1 MNFPTTRMRRLR
13 YNKILRNMIEDT
25 HIHSS
30 DLIYPI
36 FVTEGTNVKE
46 PIESM
51 PGQFRHSIDHTIL
64 LCEELLSNNIKSI
77 ILFGIVKEKD
87 DTGKISCSSKS
98 IVPKTITSLKNK
110 FKNELYII
118 ADVCNCEYTKHGH
131 CGTVIENDVDNDSTL
146 LTLAEQSLI
155 LAKSGA
161 DALAPSDMM
170 DGRVS
175 SIREILDINKFEK
188 IPIFP
193 YSVKYSSAFY
203 GPFRDAAN
211 SSPSFGDR
219 KTYQMNFKNSDE
231 AINEV
236 RLDLNEGADI
246 IIIKP
251 AMAYLDIIYKI
262 KERFNIPIIA
272 YNVSGEYSMVKS
284 ASENNFINEME
295 IVLEILH
302 SIKRAGANSII
313 SYHALEVAKFLKK
326 NNVQ

>member
-36 FVTEGTNVKE
+36 FVTEGTNIKE

-51 PGQFRHSIDHTIL
+51 PGQFRHSIDRTIL

-110 FKNELYII
+110 FKGELYII

-131 CGTVIENDVDNDSTL
+131 CGTIIENDVDNDSTL
-146 LTLAEQSLI
+146 LTLAEQSLV

-170 DGRVS
+170 DGRVG
-175 SIREILDINKFEK
+175 SIREVLDKNKFEK

-211 SSPSFGDR
+211 SSPSFGNR

-236 RLDLNEGADI
+236 RLDLNEGADV

-262 KERFNIPIIA
+262 KEKFNIPIIA

-284 ASENNFINEME
+284 ASENNFINEMK

-302 SIKRAGANSII
+302 SIKRAGANAII
-313 SYHALEVAKFLKK
+313 SYHALEVAKFLKE
-326 NNVQ
+326 NNV

>member
-36 FVTEGTNVKE
+36 FVTEGTNIKE

-51 PGQFRHSIDHTIL
+51 PGQFRHSIDRTIL

-110 FKNELYII
+110 FKGELYII

-131 CGTVIENDVDNDSTL
+131 CGTIIENDVDNDSTL

-170 DGRVS
+170 DGRVG
-175 SIREILDINKFEK
+175 SIREILDKNKFEK

-211 SSPSFGDR
+211 SSPSFGNR

-231 AINEV
+231 AINKV
-236 RLDLNEGADI
+236 RLDLNEGADV

-262 KERFNIPIIA
+262 KEKFNIPIIA

-302 SIKRAGANSII
+302 SIKRAGANAII
-313 SYHALEVAKFLKK
+313 SYHALEVAKFLNE
-326 NNVQ
+326 NNA

>member
-36 FVTEGTNVKE
+36 FVTEGTNIKE

-51 PGQFRHSIDHTIL
+51 PGQFRHSIDRTIL

-87 DTGKISCSSKS
+87 DSGKISCSSKS

-110 FKNELYII
+110 FKGELYII

-131 CGTVIENDVDNDSTL
+131 CGTIIENDVDNDSTL

-170 DGRVS
+170 DGRVG
-175 SIREILDINKFEK
+175 SIREVLDKNKFEK

-211 SSPSFGDR
+211 SSPSFGNR

-236 RLDLNEGADI
+236 RLDLNEGADV

-262 KERFNIPIIA
+262 KEKFNIPIIA

-302 SIKRAGANSII
+302 SIKRAGANAII
-313 SYHALEVAKFLKK
+313 SYHALEVAKFLKE
-326 NNVQ
+326 NNV

>member
-1 MNFPTTRMRRLR
+1 MNFPKTRMRRLR

-36 FVTEGTNVKE
+36 FVTEGTNIKE

-51 PGQFRHSIDHTIL
+51 PGQFRHSIDRTIL

-110 FKNELYII
+110 FKGELYII

-131 CGTVIENDVDNDSTL
+131 CGTIIENDVDNDSTL
-146 LTLAEQSLI
+146 LTLAEQSLV

-170 DGRVS
+170 DGRVG
-175 SIREILDINKFEK
+175 SIREVLDKNKFEK

-211 SSPSFGDR
+211 SSPSFGNR

-236 RLDLNEGADI
+236 RLDLNEGADV

-262 KERFNIPIIA
+262 KEKFNIPIIA

-302 SIKRAGANSII
+302 SIKRAGANAII
-313 SYHALEVAKFLKK
+313 SYHALEVAKFLKE
-326 NNVQ
+326 NNV

>member
-36 FVTEGTNVKE
+36 FVTEGTNIKE

-51 PGQFRHSIDHTIL
+51 PGQFRHSIDRTIL

-110 FKNELYII
+110 FKGELYII

-131 CGTVIENDVDNDSTL
+131 CGTIIENDVDNDSTL
-146 LTLAEQSLI
+146 LTLAEQSLV

-170 DGRVS
+170 DGRVG
-175 SIREILDINKFEK
+175 SIREVLDKNKFEK

-211 SSPSFGDR
+211 SSPSFGNR

-236 RLDLNEGADI
+236 RLDLNEGADV

-262 KERFNIPIIA
+262 KEKFNIPIIA

-302 SIKRAGANSII
+302 SIKRAGANAII
-313 SYHALEVAKFLKK
+313 SYHALEVAKFLNE
-326 NNVQ
+326 NNV

>member
-36 FVTEGTNVKE
+36 FVTEGTNIKE

-51 PGQFRHSIDHTIL
+51 PGQFRHSIDRTIL

-110 FKNELYII
+110 FKGELYII

-131 CGTVIENDVDNDSTL
+131 CGTIIENDVDNDSTL
-146 LTLAEQSLI
+146 LTLAEQSLV

-170 DGRVS
+170 DGRVG
-175 SIREILDINKFEK
+175 SIREVLDKNKFEK

-211 SSPSFGDR
+211 SSPSFGNR

-236 RLDLNEGADI
+236 RLDLNEGADV

-302 SIKRAGANSII
+302 SIKRAGANAII
-313 SYHALEVAKFLKK
+313 SYHALEVAKFLKE
-326 NNVQ
+326 NNV

>member
-36 FVTEGTNVKE
+36 FVTEGTNIKE

-51 PGQFRHSIDHTIL
+51 PGQFRHSIDRTIL

-110 FKNELYII
+110 FKGELYII

-131 CGTVIENDVDNDSTL
+131 CGTIIENDVDNDSTL
-146 LTLAEQSLI
+146 LTLAEQSLV

-170 DGRVS
+170 DGRVG
-175 SIREILDINKFEK
+175 SIREVLDKNKFEK

-211 SSPSFGDR
+211 SSPSFGNR
-219 KTYQMNFKNSDE
+219 KTYQMNFKNSNE

-236 RLDLNEGADI
+236 RLDLNEGADV

-262 KERFNIPIIA
+262 KEKFNIPIIA

-302 SIKRAGANSII
+302 SIKRAGANAII
-313 SYHALEVAKFLKK
+313 SYHALEVAKFLKE
-326 NNVQ
+326 NNV

>member
-36 FVTEGTNVKE
+36 FVTEGTNIKE

-51 PGQFRHSIDHTIL
+51 PGQFRHSIDRTIL

-110 FKNELYII
+110 FKGELYII

-146 LTLAEQSLI
+146 LTLAEQSLV

-170 DGRVS
+170 DGRVG
-175 SIREILDINKFEK
+175 SIREVLDKNKFEK

-211 SSPSFGDR
+211 SSPSFGNR

-236 RLDLNEGADI
+236 RLDLNEGADV

-262 KERFNIPIIA
+262 KEKFNIPIIA

-302 SIKRAGANSII
+302 SIKRAGANAII
-313 SYHALEVAKFLKK
+313 SYHALEVAKFLKE
-326 NNVQ
+326 NNV

>member
-25 HIHSS
+25 HIHLS

-170 DGRVS
+170 DGRVG
-175 SIREILDINKFEK
+175 SIREILDKNKFEK

-203 GPFRDAAN
+203 GPFRDAAK
-211 SSPSFGDR
+211 SSPSFGNR

-302 SIKRAGANSII
+302 SIKRAGANAII

>member
-25 HIHSS
+25 HIHST

-36 FVTEGTNVKE
+36 FVTEGTNIKE

-51 PGQFRHSIDHTIL
+51 PGQFRHSIDRTIL

-110 FKNELYII
+110 FKGELYII

-131 CGTVIENDVDNDSTL
+131 CGTIIENDVDNDSTL
-146 LTLAEQSLI
+146 LTLAEQSLV

-170 DGRVS
+170 DGRVG
-175 SIREILDINKFEK
+175 SIREVLDKNKFEK

-211 SSPSFGDR
+211 SSPSFGNR

-236 RLDLNEGADI
+236 RLDLNEGADV

-262 KERFNIPIIA
+262 KEKFNIPIIA

-284 ASENNFINEME
+284 ASENNFINE
-295 IVLEILH
+295 IV
-302 SIKRAGANSII
+302 A
-313 SYHALEVAKFLKK
+313 FL
-326 NNVQ
+326 

>member
-13 YNKILRNMIEDT
+13 YNKILRNMIEDI

-36 FVTEGTNVKE
+36 FVTEGTNIKE

-51 PGQFRHSIDHTIL
+51 PGQFRHSIDRTIL

-110 FKNELYII
+110 FKGELYII

-131 CGTVIENDVDNDSTL
+131 CGTIIENDVDNDSTL

-170 DGRVS
+170 DGRVG
-175 SIREILDINKFEK
+175 SIREVLDKNKFEK

-211 SSPSFGDR
+211 SSPSFGNR

-236 RLDLNEGADI
+236 RLDLNEGADV

-262 KERFNIPIIA
+262 KEKFNIPIIA

-302 SIKRAGANSII
+302 SIKRAGANAII
-313 SYHALEVAKFLKK
+313 SYHALEVAKFLNE
-326 NNVQ
+326 NNV

>member
-13 YNKILRNMIEDT
+13 YNKILRNMIKDT
-25 HIHSS
+25 YIHSS

-36 FVTEGTNVKE
+36 FVTEGTNIKE

-51 PGQFRHSIDHTIL
+51 PGQFRHSIDRTIL

-110 FKNELYII
+110 FKGELYII

-131 CGTVIENDVDNDSTL
+131 CGTIIENDVDNDSTL
-146 LTLAEQSLI
+146 LTLAEQSLV

-170 DGRVS
+170 DGRVG
-175 SIREILDINKFEK
+175 SIREVLDKNKFEK

-211 SSPSFGDR
+211 SSPSFGNR

-236 RLDLNEGADI
+236 RLDLNEGADV

-262 KERFNIPIIA
+262 KEKFNIPIIA

-302 SIKRAGANSII
+302 SIKRAGANAII
-313 SYHALEVAKFLKK
+313 SYHALEVAKFLKE
-326 NNVQ
+326 NNV

>member
-1 MNFPTTRMRRLR
+1 MGSEMCIR
-13 YNKILRNMIEDT
+13 DS
-25 HIHSS
+25 IHSS

-51 PGQFRHSIDHTIL
+51 PGQFRHSIDRTIL

-110 FKNELYII
+110 FKGELYII

-131 CGTVIENDVDNDSTL
+131 CGTIIENDVDNDSTL

-170 DGRVS
+170 DGRVG
-175 SIREILDINKFEK
+175 SIREVLDKNKFEK

-211 SSPSFGDR
+211 SSPSFGNR

-236 RLDLNEGADI
+236 RLDLNEGADV

-262 KERFNIPIIA
+262 KER
-272 YNVSGEYSMVKS
+272 K
-284 ASENNFINEME
+284 
-295 IVLEILH
+295 H
-302 SIKRAGANSII
+302 
-313 SYHALEVAKFLKK
+313 
-326 NNVQ
+326 